1 MGKWPKVSLKIV
13 ATECTGKDLQPGDLF
28 STASQDYWDNYI
40 LVHPGAIG
48 ERVYIRTEVPA
59 MVAPDL
65 DAIIYK
71 IEIIK
76 TDVINSA
83 IDCTAE
89 LIVEG
94 KAEIHSCN

>member
-28 STASQDYWDNYI
+28 STSGQDYWDNYI
-40 LVHPGAIG
+40 WSHPGAIG

-65 DAIIYK
+65 DALIYK

-76 TDVINSA
+76 TEIIKTGVIPA
-83 IDCTAE
+83 LDRFRY
-89 LIVEG
+89 G
-94 KAEIHSCN
+94 RYRR